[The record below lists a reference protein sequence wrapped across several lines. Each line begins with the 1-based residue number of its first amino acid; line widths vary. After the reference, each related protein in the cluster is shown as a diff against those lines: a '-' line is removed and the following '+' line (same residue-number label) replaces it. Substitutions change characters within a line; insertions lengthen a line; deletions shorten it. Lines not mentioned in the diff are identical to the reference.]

1 MDNFKNG
8 FIKYLISS
16 ANYKGKS
23 VASYFKDLFIGK
35 GLPATNLQETLQNKS
50 LAEAIKGVQLSG
62 NRFSKNPIFKE
73 LVAVLTNGDVTERSI
88 FDNMKLFSR
97 KMTKYESDVLTSGL
111 RELAEKADNTASKQ
125 IFEKLFLFSVI
136 QSGIGNSPFSFYDKL
151 PFDAVAP
158 LVNAAIS
165 AYESNPNV
173 NLSEFFVQFYLN
185 NLNNSTLVPKIKG
198 KVIQSLGDNAYGHM
212 SNESVPEL
220 SMSLPKVIRVP
231 LEGQNSYLSRNM
243 VLKTWIMS
251 PDVETKKKQGK
262 RIGLWIPYVIVKSQD
277 GFNYYAG
284 VSPIGN
290 APYFTQYGKFENIT
304 PLSLLPLPNPSQTV
318 TAWVSSKE
326 VAKPVT
332 EPTTIQTREY
342 TPENITSLK
351 PNEVFVFGANT
362 AGGHGGGTA
371 GLAQRG
377 TASSNYTALP
387 IGTKGKWSEYGV
399 VDKLMQGTEGKS
411 FGIVTK
417 AATISGTS
425 LKIGA
430 KRSVPLSRIEESIN
444 ALIKTANEN
453 PNLKFLVTK
462 FGTNMAGFSE
472 QEMKSLLEN
481 KTLPNNVILPKEFEV
496 RTTQPSTSVKPK
508 GLPAIDRTDKKCD

>member
-1 MDNFKNG
+1 MDLIVMDKLDFVNREKLEEIMDNFKNG

-50 LAEAIKGVQLSG
+50 LAETIKGVQLSG

-262 RIGLWIPYVIVKSQD
+262 RIGLWIPYVMVKSQD
-277 GFNYYAG
+277 GFNYYAA

-304 PLSLLPLPNPSQTV
+304 PLSVLPVPNPSQTV

-326 VAKPVT
+326 VTKPVT
-332 EPTTIQTREY
+332 NQP
-342 TPENITSLK
+342 
-351 PNEVFVFGANT
+351 
-362 AGGHGGGTA
+362 
-371 GLAQRG
+371 
-377 TASSNYTALP
+377 SNVEKIKA
-387 IGTKGKWSEYGV
+387 GTK
-399 VDKLMQGTEGKS
+399 T
-411 FGIVTK
+411 
-417 AATISGTS
+417 
-425 LKIGA
+425 
-430 KRSVPLSRIEESIN
+430 
-444 ALIKTANEN
+444 
-453 PNLKFLVTK
+453 
-462 FGTNMAGFSE
+462 
-472 QEMKSLLEN
+472 
-481 KTLPNNVILPKEFEV
+481 
-496 RTTQPSTSVKPK
+496 TTQSSTSVKPK
-508 GLPAIDRTDKKCD
+508 GLPAINRTDKKCD